1 MTGLLAFV
9 CISGNGISLHFVNFF
24 WFQLC
29 WLPAFSCNENGVC
42 VDNVC

>member
-24 WFQLC
+24 WF
-29 WLPAFSCNENGVC
+29 
-42 VDNVC
+42 